1 MKSMLRGLG
10 RIYEAVSIVF
20 LAILCL
26 SVSIQIIMRNVFS
39 AGSIVLEELARF
51 SLVTLV
57 FLMIPVLAVYRKHI
71 MVDFFLLRFPARM
84 RRLIDA
90 VIQILSAAAT
100 IFLLMAIAKIMERN
114 WNVRTPAMRMPNVIF
129 YTPVALGLLFTLLA
143 CIANLFSPDKGVEAT
158 HPEASS

>member
-1 MKSMLRGLG
+1 MKSILQGLS
-10 RIYEAVSIVF
+10 RIFEAVSIAF
-20 LAILCL
+20 LATLCL
-26 SVSIQIIMRNVFS
+26 SVFIQIIMRNVFS

-57 FLMIPVLAVYRKHI
+57 FLMIPVLAMDRKHI
-71 MVDFFLLRFPARM
+71 MVDFFILKLPVRL
-84 RRLIDA
+84 RRLVDA

-100 IFLLMAIAKIMERN
+100 IFLLVAIAKIMERN
-114 WNVRTPAMRMPNVIF
+114 WNVRTPAMRMPNVLF

-143 CIANLFSPDKGVEAT
+143 CIVNLFLRDSGVEAT